1 MSSRGVDLWGAA
13 ATAPGWPATPPL
25 PTAVSFALRL
35 RPASL
40 EGLERGPNEAEVR
53 EYRRVNDELIEI
65 GEACVA
71 LFRAHGYAGERVD
84 DDAPDG
90 PTDPEIFASKTAATQ
105 AGLGWIGKTALL
117 VTPQFGSSV
126 RLGTVFT
133 DLRLPTGTPVTTGC
147 CGSCRAC
154 VDACPV
160 DAGRDVAW
168 RAGVPRGASCTT
180 ARPATRSSWA
190 FPTTTRSAASVSGSA
205 PTRSAPC
212 VATSGR
218 SSKTA
223 TRRRGIDDEVRGQGR
238 AGHGRQQRDRSRH
251 GAPARE
257 RGRGRDDLRARHRP
271 ADVRPATARG
281 SRRQRGRGVPAT

>member
-1 MSSRGVDLWGAA
+1 MNDGDLTVEPALAALMSARGVDVWGVA
-13 ATAPGWPATPPL
+13 ATAPSWPATPPL
-25 PTAVSFALRL
+25 PRAVSFALRL

-71 LFRAHGYAGERVD
+71 LFRAHGYEGERVD

-133 DLRLPTGTPVTTGC
+133 DLPLPTGAPVTTGR

-168 RAGVPRGASCTT
+168 RAGLP
-180 ARPATRSSWA
+180 
-190 FPTTTRSAASVSGSA
+190 RSALYDCAACDAFQLGFPDYDEICGICIWVCPYTKRA
-205 PTRSAPC
+205 F
-212 VATSGR
+212 
-218 SSKTA
+218 
-223 TRRRGIDDEVRGQGR
+223 RRDERALGQ
-238 AGHGRQQRDRSRH
+238 DRNAEK
-251 GAPARE
+251 G
-257 RGRGRDDLRARHRP
+257 D
-271 ADVRPATARG
+271 
-281 SRRQRGRGVPAT
+281 RR

>member
-1 MSSRGVDLWGAA
+1 MNGKNGTIERDLASLMGALGVDAWGAA
-13 ATAPGWPATPPL
+13 ATAPSWPAAPPL
-25 PTAVSFALRL
+25 PTAVSFALAL

-40 EGLERGPNEAEVR
+40 EGLEGGPTDAEVD

-71 LFRAHGYAGERVD
+71 LFRAHGFEGVRVD

-117 VTPQFGSSV
+117 VTPEFGSAV

-133 DLRLPTGTPVTTGC
+133 DLSLPGGVPVTSGR

-168 RAGVPRGASCTT
+168 SAGLPRDVLYDCAACDAFQLGFPDHDEICGICIWVCPYTRRAFRRRARRSEHDRGA
-180 ARPATRSSWA
+180 AKEDPR
-190 FPTTTRSAASVSGSA
+190 
-205 PTRSAPC
+205 
-212 VATSGR
+212 
-218 SSKTA
+218 
-223 TRRRGIDDEVRGQGR
+223 
-238 AGHGRQQRDRSRH
+238 
-251 GAPARE
+251 
-257 RGRGRDDLRARHRP
+257 
-271 ADVRPATARG
+271 
-281 SRRQRGRGVPAT
+281 

>member
-1 MSSRGVDLWGAA
+1 MKVGDPTVEHALAALMSACGVDLWGAA
-13 ATAPGWPATPPL
+13 ATAPDWPAAPPL

-40 EGLERGPNEAEVR
+40 EGLERGPTDAEVS

-71 LFRAHGYAGERVD
+71 LFRAHGYAGEAVD

-90 PTDPEIFASKTAATQ
+90 PTDPEIFASKTSATQ
-105 AGLGWIGKTALL
+105 AGLGWIGKTALF
-117 VTPQFGSSV
+117 VTPEFGSSV

-133 DLRLPTGTPVTTGC
+133 NLLLPVGTPLTTGC

-168 RAGVPRGASCTT
+168 RAGLPRSVLYDCAACD
-180 ARPATRSSWA
+180 A
-190 FPTTTRSAASVSGSA
+190 FQLGFPDHDEICGICIWVCPYTKRAF
-205 PTRSAPC
+205 
-212 VATSGR
+212 
-218 SSKTA
+218 
-223 TRRRGIDDEVRGQGR
+223 RRDER
-238 AGHGRQQRDRSRH
+238 
-251 GAPARE
+251 ARE
-257 RGRGRDDLRARHRP
+257 QDGNAEKGE
-271 ADVRPATARG
+271 
-281 SRRQRGRGVPAT
+281 RR